1 MMLNCP
7 RFERPREKAIYNGIE
22 TLSNQELIAVILRTG
37 NKEMSVLNLASLLL
51 EEIGGFQALKDVDYY
66 QLTKIKGIKQA
77 KAIELMASIEL
88 AKRMQKENTKRFV
101 IKEPQDGYEYIKH
114 KLMFEKQ
121 EKVIL
126 LCLNSRLEIIQEK
139 LLFIG
144 SGDASMLETK
154 EVFQHTLRC
163 GANRIILIHN
173 HPSGN
178 VMPSPGDIIATRK
191 LHAAMETIDVHL
203 QDHIIFGYPDYLSM
217 KDCGLLAHILK
228 PDNQMIQTEEGE
240 QYNSKIIKIKT
251 PFGKGQVKSTRLAFY
266 ESKRKS
272 KNKQD

>member
-51 EEIGGFQALKDVDYY
+51 EEIDYY

-178 VMPSPGDIIATRK
+178 PAPSVEDELIT
-191 LHAAMETIDVHL
+191 
-203 QDHIIFGYPDYLSM
+203 Q
-217 KDCGLLAHILK
+217 
-228 PDNQMIQTEEGE
+228 
-240 QYNSKIIKIKT
+240 KIKEMADCLEIE
-251 PFGKGQVKSTRLAFY
+251 FIDHLIVGKHCFY
-266 ESKRKS
+266 SFASKKIYQ
-272 KNKQD
+272 NKED

>member
-7 RFERPREKAIYNGIE
+7 RFERPREKAICNGIE

-173 HPSGN
+173 HPSGDCTPSRDDMASTLAISKAGKIIGIN
-178 VMPSPGDIIATRK
+178 V
-191 LHAAMETIDVHL
+191 L
-203 QDHIIFGYPDYLSM
+203 DHIIIGDRSYSSLRELKLM
-217 KDCGLLAHILK
+217 K
-228 PDNQMIQTEEGE
+228 
-240 QYNSKIIKIKT
+240 
-251 PFGKGQVKSTRLAFY
+251 
-266 ESKRKS
+266 
-272 KNKQD
+272 

>member
-173 HPSGN
+173 HPFGN
-178 VMPSPGDIIATRK
+178 AKPSKEDI
-191 LHAAMETIDVHL
+191 AMTNMIKKKTKEFSIRL
-203 QDHIIFGYPDYLSM
+203 LDHIIFGNQEYFSF
-217 KDCGLLAHILK
+217 KDQALI
-228 PDNQMIQTEEGE
+228 
-240 QYNSKIIKIKT
+240 
-251 PFGKGQVKSTRLAFY
+251 
-266 ESKRKS
+266 
-272 KNKQD
+272 